1 MSKTRYFLWLCLTT
15 PDNLSVLSICSVA
28 CFIRE
33 SMSNA
38 REGCDDNLHRR
49 GGEGAALREGG
60 CSFNISTM
68 QFAFITIIS
77 GR

>member
-1 MSKTRYFLWLCLTT
+1 
-15 PDNLSVLSICSVA
+15 
-28 CFIRE
+28 
-33 SMSNA
+33 MSNA

-77 GR
+77 GWLSFVQKG